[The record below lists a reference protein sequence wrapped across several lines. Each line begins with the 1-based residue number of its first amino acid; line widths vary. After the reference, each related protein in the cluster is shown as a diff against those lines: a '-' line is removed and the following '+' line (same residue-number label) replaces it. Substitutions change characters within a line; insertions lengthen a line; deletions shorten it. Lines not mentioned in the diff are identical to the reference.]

1 LNYASKEI
9 ADQAG
14 EVQAEDKNNK
24 RRKQFG
30 NASDKKSNH
39 LIKIGFHFLSP
50 SSACAYL
57 NRKPAESLLGLSRIH
72 PPDIIPQMS
81 ILDAHTMDFFSRGPE
96 QTRRIGMRLG
106 GALQAGDVICLQGDL
121 GAGKT
126 TFVQGIAR
134 GWGSL
139 DSVSSPTFIIVNV
152 YRRGDEARLFH
163 MDAYRLDSTPE
174 AEELDLDSML
184 AQGPLLIEWPE
195 RMDGLVPAE
204 RLWVSLEH
212 IDEEER
218 QMKFKATGQR
228 YDNLLEV
235 IRHAAYGGD

>member
-1 LNYASKEI
+1 
-9 ADQAG
+9 
-14 EVQAEDKNNK
+14 
-24 RRKQFG
+24 
-30 NASDKKSNH
+30 
-39 LIKIGFHFLSP
+39 
-50 SSACAYL
+50 
-57 NRKPAESLLGLSRIH
+57 
-72 PPDIIPQMS
+72 M
-81 ILDAHTMDFFSRGPE
+81 MDFFSRGPE
-96 QTRRIGMRLG
+96 QTRRIGVRLG
-106 GALQAGDVICLQGDL
+106 GALQPGDVICLQGDL

-126 TFVQGIAR
+126 TFVQGIAQ

-139 DSVSSPTFIIVNV
+139 DAVSSPTFILVNV

-195 RMDGLVPAE
+195 GMDGLVPAE

-218 QMKFKATGQR
+218 QMKFKATGLR